1 MKILVD
7 ARQATRNLTGIRT
20 CITSL
25 VRELVGQNHET
36 GKILILPDQA
46 LTPFRKT
53 EHRSPADIL
62 WGLVKHEIWKQLY
75 LPIKAARERA
85 DVLVSLDP
93 IGPLFCTKP
102 TVITIHDLTC
112 FNEGVKWD
120 RWSIYERILVPLCA
134 RRASKIITFA
144 QATRRDINEYLG
156 IGDDK
161 IVVTA
166 EGADEHFRV
175 TTDTDGLD
183 DVRLRYDLPESFILT
198 VGSLR
203 PKRNL
208 ERLVTAFS
216 MLKKDSS
223 RPEKLVLTG
232 ESNTKYGNKVRR
244 LIDELDLNDEVQL
257 IGFVPQEDLVF
268 LYNLASL
275 YVYPSLSEG
284 FGLTVLEAMSCGCP
298 VITSGVSSLPEV
310 VGEAGRLIDPMD
322 VDDLAGAMKAVIGDD
337 ALLSK
342 MREMGLERAGIFSWE
357 KVARDIVEACES
369 IPGPG
374 RA

>member
-198 VGSLR
+198 VGSLANPARQPNHRQRLLRPWGLSLLLCRLDSRCRLISCPRRGHLLRCFNHLLCR
-203 PKRNL
+203 PKG
-208 ERLVTAFS
+208 
-216 MLKKDSS
+216 
-223 RPEKLVLTG
+223 LTG
-232 ESNTKYGNKVRR
+232 RQDAQYHYPQAHTHAA
-244 LIDELDLNDEVQL
+244 LDQHRP
-257 IGFVPQEDLVF
+257 IHHTAP
-268 LYNLASL
+268 
-275 YVYPSLSEG
+275 
-284 FGLTVLEAMSCGCP
+284 
-298 VITSGVSSLPEV
+298 
-310 VGEAGRLIDPMD
+310 
-322 VDDLAGAMKAVIGDD
+322 
-337 ALLSK
+337 
-342 MREMGLERAGIFSWE
+342 
-357 KVARDIVEACES
+357 
-369 IPGPG
+369 
-374 RA
+374 